1 MALEAFLKHG
11 KIALIGT
18 MAVMSTAFLLLPF
31 IGRDFFPAV
40 DAGQI
45 CLHVRARPGTRI
57 ESTKVIFSQVEEQIR
72 KTIPDDEVNIMIDD
86 IGLAFESFNYAFGD
100 GSTIRPA
107 DGELLIALKEDHHP
121 TADYVAQLRAQL
133 QKQFQDLTF
142 SFEPSDIVTQILDFG
157 VPAPIDVQVQGFDPS
172 NYEIARRLRE
182 RIATVPGAADVYM
195 HQVVDAPGL
204 QLDIHLERSA
214 QFVLTPHNL

>member
-18 MAVMSTAFLLLPF
+18 MAVMSSAFLLLPF

-45 CLHVRARPGTRI
+45 RLHVRAQPGTRI

-86 IGLAFESFNYAFGD
+86 IGLAFETLNYPFGD
-100 GSTIRPA
+100 ESTIGPA
-107 DGELLIALKEDHHP
+107 DGDILIALTADHHP
-121 TADYVAQLRAQL
+121 TADYVTQLRAQL
-133 QKQFQDLTF
+133 HKQFPDLTF
-142 SFEPSDIVTQILDFG
+142 SFEPADIVTQILDFA
-157 VPAPIDVQVQGFDPS
+157 VPATID
-172 NYEIARRLRE
+172 
-182 RIATVPGAADVYM
+182 
-195 HQVVDAPGL
+195 
-204 QLDIHLERSA
+204 
-214 QFVLTPHNL
+214 